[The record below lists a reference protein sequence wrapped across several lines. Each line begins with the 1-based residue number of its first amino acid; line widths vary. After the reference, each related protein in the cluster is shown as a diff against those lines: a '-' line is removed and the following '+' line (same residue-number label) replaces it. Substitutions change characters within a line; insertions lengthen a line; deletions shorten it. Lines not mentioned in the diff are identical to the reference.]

1 MITLMTPLLR
11 SSLLL
16 SALWVASPQVSAQLI
31 QQELFETANALQV
44 LAQPDGGVLV
54 LSDAG
59 FVNGAPTGNVSG
71 VLGLAVDGSVQPVW
85 SQSLSSVLAMAR
97 DPMDA
102 TVLVGGTFE
111 TVNAAG
117 GTQARARIARF
128 SADGTLLPWSIAPD
142 AGETPLTRVE
152 RIVALANGDLVFIDQ
167 PAFEPARVCRAPG
180 GEAVFRCVHEI
191 IGGIRVLQALPDG
204 GVLLGGTLLQ
214 LGDTAVPPLVR
225 LQAQTLALDGSFSYS
240 GSGEVTAAAVDGGG
254 LWVASG
260 TQLQRLN
267 SNGSSSGTPAVQANG
282 SINTL
287 QADGTGGVFAGGS
300 FSLIADAERARLAR
314 LSASGAADPL
324 WVGPD
329 ITGSVRDMALL
340 NDRLVAVGVLNSRE
354 ARAAALI
361 SLSPVDG
368 SPTTQAAIRLGNA
381 VRASA
386 LFATATADGG
396 AVFAGAFS
404 HNADEI
410 LLPGVLKVDAAGAPV
425 PGWAPVLPG
434 VVSGLLGGPDGFVY
448 VVLRTGAGPLTWQY
462 SLRRLAIADAALD
475 SGWQFSLG
483 SSNPTAL
490 MINAG
495 HLWIGYVDGSM
506 GNRSRLLRVSLGEQA
521 MLDPE
526 WASQAEVNGIARA
539 LIALADGSVLMLPV
553 PAGSGVIFNP
563 PPPIPPAP
571 RLARFVRD
579 SAGVQALPFGP
590 TFDSGA
596 VVSDVALMSDG
607 RLLLME
613 LNGSGTS
620 GLRRLAADGTLDAGF
635 SADQGALQPRGA
647 IALDEARG
655 HLYVAA
661 GRLPEDGFPP
671 YIPTLARLQLASASL
686 DPGWPAPELQPEV
699 DVRLSVQ
706 GERVFASALNLSPS
720 QPLGAFISTS
730 VPPLFVNGFEGD

>member
-1 MITLMTPLLR
+1 
-11 SSLLL
+11 
-16 SALWVASPQVSAQLI
+16 
-31 QQELFETANALQV
+31 V
-44 LAQPDGGVLV
+44 L
-54 LSDAG
+54 
-59 FVNGAPTGNVSG
+59 
-71 VLGLAVDGSVQPVW
+71 
-85 SQSLSSVLAMAR
+85 
-97 DPMDA
+97 
-102 TVLVGGTFE
+102 
-111 TVNAAG
+111 
-117 GTQARARIARF
+117 
-128 SADGTLLPWSIAPD
+128 
-142 AGETPLTRVE
+142 
-152 RIVALANGDLVFIDQ
+152 
-167 PAFEPARVCRAPG
+167 
-180 GEAVFRCVHEI
+180 
-191 IGGIRVLQALPDG
+191 
-204 GVLLGGTLLQ
+204 
-214 LGDTAVPPLVR
+214 
-225 LQAQTLALDGSFSYS
+225 
-240 GSGEVTAAAVDGGG
+240 
-254 LWVASG
+254 
-260 TQLQRLN
+260 
-267 SNGSSSGTPAVQANG
+267 ANG
-282 SINTL
+282 SINAL
-287 QADGTGGVFAGGS
+287 QVDGTGGVFAGGS
-300 FSLIADAERARLAR
+300 FSIIADAERARLAR

-495 HLWIGYVDGSM
+495 NLWIGYVDGSM

-521 MLDPE
+521 VLDPS
-526 WASQAEVNGIARA
+526 WTSQEEVNGIARA
-539 LIALADGSVLMLPV
+539 LIALADGSVLMLPAPV
-553 PAGSGVIFNP
+553 GSGVIFNP

-596 VVSDVALMSDG
+596 VVSDAALMSDG

-635 SADQGALQPRGA
+635 AADQGALQPRGA
-647 IALDEARG
+647 IALDEAKG

-671 YIPTLARLQLASASL
+671 FIPTLVRLQLASASL

-730 VPPLFVNGFEGD
+730 VPPLFVNGFEGN

>member
-1 MITLMTPLLR
+1 
-11 SSLLL
+11 
-16 SALWVASPQVSAQLI
+16 
-31 QQELFETANALQV
+31 
-44 LAQPDGGVLV
+44 
-54 LSDAG
+54 
-59 FVNGAPTGNVSG
+59 
-71 VLGLAVDGSVQPVW
+71 
-85 SQSLSSVLAMAR
+85 MAR

-730 VPPLFVNGFEGD
+730 VPPLFVNGFEGGPAFGRAPTLSPAPGVQERRRRGLTWALRRSARNGRNSAGLGLDVRSKSASRGRSSGRSAAPGFS